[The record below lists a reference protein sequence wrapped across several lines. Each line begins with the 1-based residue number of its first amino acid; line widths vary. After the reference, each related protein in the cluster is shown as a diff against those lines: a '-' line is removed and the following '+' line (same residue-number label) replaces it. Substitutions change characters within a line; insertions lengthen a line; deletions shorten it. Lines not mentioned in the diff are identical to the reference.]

1 MMKIAL
7 ERINAER
14 PDFDRLYEMRNSL
27 SEFLEEITE
36 TKDSCIERETYT
48 ENLNTIIEFM
58 DEKGSFSLLDS
69 FKVPNDAVF
78 DFCYM
83 PTYVC
88 AAILMKAVLLHE
100 SNPDAKAIK
109 ALPETLG
116 MCCRGKLRGHGYE
129 AFAGQIEA
137 IKIFIKGGLNEFLR
151 NYPDMCPEFTKMFDE
166 IKTDFADKINKKD
179 FTGCWGE
186 DYESDIREINKYFA
200 DNCVFV
206 YGTLLEGEVN
216 HRLMESNELI
226 GRGEVAGY
234 DMYDLGYYPGI
245 IPGSGKVKGE
255 VYKVDNIDELD
266 GLEEEGYLYIRK
278 AMPIKTENGKMCMAY
293 VYEYNRSVEGCEK
306 IPYELQPYTGC
317 WDSAKSGHV
326 WYVSY
331 GSNMLRERLA
341 CYIEGGY
348 CDYNGKT
355 YAGCADRTMPKRDV
369 PVEIPYSMFF
379 SNYDEGSWENSAVAF
394 LDISKAGKALGRA
407 FLVTEKQ
414 FHDIHMQE
422 GPGSH
427 WYSEVVRLDDIAGI
441 PAYTFTC
448 VEEKTKEPIEKVS
461 EAYIEVI
468 RKGIREMHPD
478 IPEKKIRAYIE
489 SCV

>member
-100 SNPDAKAIK
+100 SDPDAKAIK

-186 DYESDIREINKYFA
+186 DYESDIREIN
-200 DNCVFV
+200 
-206 YGTLLEGEVN
+206 
-216 HRLMESNELI
+216 
-226 GRGEVAGY
+226 
-234 DMYDLGYYPGI
+234 
-245 IPGSGKVKGE
+245 
-255 VYKVDNIDELD
+255 
-266 GLEEEGYLYIRK
+266 
-278 AMPIKTENGKMCMAY
+278 
-293 VYEYNRSVEGCEK
+293 
-306 IPYELQPYTGC
+306 
-317 WDSAKSGHV
+317 
-326 WYVSY
+326 
-331 GSNMLRERLA
+331 
-341 CYIEGGY
+341 
-348 CDYNGKT
+348 
-355 YAGCADRTMPKRDV
+355 
-369 PVEIPYSMFF
+369 
-379 SNYDEGSWENSAVAF
+379 
-394 LDISKAGKALGRA
+394 
-407 FLVTEKQ
+407 
-414 FHDIHMQE
+414 
-422 GPGSH
+422 
-427 WYSEVVRLDDIAGI
+427 
-441 PAYTFTC
+441 
-448 VEEKTKEPIEKVS
+448 
-461 EAYIEVI
+461 
-468 RKGIREMHPD
+468 
-478 IPEKKIRAYIE
+478 
-489 SCV
+489 